1 MRYLAMLLWPAGLV
15 VIAAAGALLARR
27 APAPRRARPAPRAWP
42 GSRARARAAAGS
54 PPGGRYG
61 AAAEAVRIG
70 LLAAAGA
77 AGVYLVMAALGTLVV
92 HAGPAL
98 DQPAYHWI
106 VAHRI
111 PAWSRLLGRLTK
123 IGDTWTTWG
132 AALAAAACLAASV
145 RTRRWLP
152 PFLLLAAVVADH
164 YVTLALRHTFHRI
177 GPPGSPGGTFPSGGT
192 DRVVLVYGLIAFL
205 LWRALSG
212 QRRTAIWAGAAVAAL
227 AFNEAYSRA
236 YLTLHWLTDVGSGL
250 LYGALMLSVFIA
262 ATRLVT
268 GPAEPAMARSAPP
281 AAIRD
286 GAAASSATSASSAQ
300 APA

>member
-1 MRYLAMLLWPAGLV
+1 MRYLAMLLWPAGLA
-15 VIAAAGALLARR
+15 VITAAGALLARR
-27 APAPRRARPAPRAWP
+27 APAPPRTRPAPRGWP
-42 GSRARARAAAGS
+42 GRRWPARVAAGR
-54 PPGGRYG
+54 RYG
-61 AAAEAVRIG
+61 SAAEAVRIG
-70 LLAAAGA
+70 VLAAAGA

-164 YVTLALRHTFHRI
+164 YVTQALRHTFHRI

-205 LWRALSG
+205 LWRAFSG
-212 QRRTAIWAGAAVAAL
+212 QRRTAIWAGTAVAAL

-250 LYGALMLSVFIA
+250 LYGALMLSVFITV
-262 ATRLVT
+262 TRLVT

-281 AAIRD
+281 AAVPG
-286 GAAASSATSASSAQ
+286 GAAAPTASSAPPAPSAQ